1 MRRLTG
7 FDASFLYSESPTV
20 LMHTLKVAVVVP
32 PPGLSPEDRFA
43 RFHEEL
49 AQLLDRLPAFRRR
62 VVEVPLGLNHPVW
75 VEDPHF
81 DLDYHLRR
89 IAAPPPGGARELD
102 SVIADIAS
110 HPLDRAHPL
119 WEIWMVEGLTEGR
132 LAFVAKI
139 HHAVADG
146 GASAAMLA
154 AVRAEDPR
162 RAEWEGAA
170 STREAHAG
178 EAIPG
183 AARLV
188 GEALL
193 AQVARL
199 REAAPLALRTA
210 LGGVAVLKRFREAS
224 THPPIPF
231 DTPKTPFNQPLTP
244 TRSFATTALPL
255 ARVKRVKDAYG
266 VTLNDV
272 VLALA
277 GGALVRYL
285 RGRGLEPDRS
295 LIATVPVSIAE
306 AGLEPRLSGNQLS
319 NVFMSLCTDVAD
331 PRERLARIHAISEAA
346 KETHDRLGPNVLVE
360 WAEFAPPGL
369 ASWVIRTY
377 SQLEL
382 SRLHRPPANAI
393 VSNVRGPSE
402 PLSIAGARLE
412 HIYSVGPIL
421 DGIGVNLTAWSYA
434 SELAFAVLAGRE
446 AVPDAHLI
454 ADALSDA
461 LAELE
466 EAAGP
471 AAAPGAAPAPAPRRP
486 ARRKPARAPRRKR

>member
-20 LMHTLKVAVVVP
+20 SMHTLKVAVVVP
-32 PPGLSPEDRFA
+32 PPGLSPEGRFA

-89 IAAPPPGGARELD
+89 IAAPPPGGASELD

-119 WEIWMVEGLTEGR
+119 WEIWMVEGLANGR

-154 AVRAEDPR
+154 AVRCEDPR
-162 RAEWEGAA
+162 RAEWDGGAGA
-170 STREAHAG
+170 REAHAG

-188 GEALL
+188 GEALV
-193 AQVARL
+193 AQALRL

-210 LGGVAVLKRFREAS
+210 LGGVAVLRRFREAS

-231 DTPKTPFNQPLTP
+231 DTPRTPFNEPLSP
-244 TRSFATTALPL
+244 TRSFATTGLSL
-255 ARVKRVKDAYG
+255 ARVKAVKDAYA

-306 AGLEPRLSGNQLS
+306 PGLEPRLSGNQLS

-331 PRERLARIHAISEAA
+331 PRERLARIHAIAEAA
-346 KETHDRLGPNVLVE
+346 KETHERLGANVLVE
-360 WAEFAPPGL
+360 WAEFAPPAI

-377 SQLEL
+377 SELEL

-393 VSNVRGPSE
+393 VSNVRGPGE

-434 SELAFAVLAGRE
+434 TELAFAVLAGRD

-454 ADALSDA
+454 ADALHEA

-466 EAAGP
+466 EGAGLGR
-471 AAAPGAAPAPAPRRP
+471 AVAPS
-486 ARRKPARAPRRKR
+486 ARAPRPRRATVARKPGRKR